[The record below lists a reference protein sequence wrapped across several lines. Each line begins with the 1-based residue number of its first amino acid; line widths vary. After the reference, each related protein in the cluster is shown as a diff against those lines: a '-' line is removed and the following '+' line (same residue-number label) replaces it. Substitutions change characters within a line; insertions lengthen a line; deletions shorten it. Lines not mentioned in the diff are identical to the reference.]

1 MKEEDAPQAT
11 PKEMLYLE
19 LGCLPIRHII
29 KNRRLSFL
37 HYLLKEDPQSMV
49 HRFLRTQIENRNT
62 KDWTTTVLKDI
73 EELDIKMNFEEIKA
87 TKHKQSTFSSLIS
100 KKINENALKSL
111 NLLKA
116 KHSKVLHLKHEF
128 LIMKKYLKPN
138 SMKMKKEEKQTI
150 FKLRCRTTD
159 LKTNFKGM
167 YDFLECSACGLEEE
181 SQKHI
186 LECSVLL
193 SLNEE
198 SEETPNYAN
207 LFEGDIEDQ
216 MKIAKQFIDNME
228 IKTNLSKND

>member
-1 MKEEDAPQAT
+1 MIHK
-11 PKEMLYLE
+11 
-19 LGCLPIRHII
+19 
-29 KNRRLSFL
+29 
-37 HYLLKEDPQSMV
+37 
-49 HRFLRTQIENRNT
+49 FLRTQIENRNT
-62 KDWTTTVLKDI
+62 KDWTTTVLKDV

-87 TKHKQSTFSSLIS
+87 AKQTTFSSLIS
-100 KKINENALKSL
+100 KKINVNALKSL

-116 KHSKVLHLKHEF
+116 KHSKVLQLKHEF

-138 SMKMKKEEKQTI
+138 SMKMNKEEKQTI

-181 SQKHI
+181 NQKHI

-198 SEETPNYAN
+198 SEETPKYEN
-207 LFEGDIEDQ
+207 LFEGDINDQ
-216 MKIAKQFIDNME
+216 IKIAKLFIKNME